1 MTVASSACLDSPFS
15 TPAPSAAYSRF
26 VQRIRRRYADQL
38 NLLPP
43 GAPVRA
49 TMQPTLD
56 VLLAAGLETGAAL
69 RVLRQLVMERLVVL
83 DCELGAPTLPTAC
96 GSLPPEGALRLR
108 PGEAGSAAPAGEYGG
123 GPALADLAPTLPA
136 SRGSLPPEGAGLAWG
151 GPALAALAPTFPT
164 AGESLPPEG
173 ALRLRPGEAGSAAPA
188 GLKTPTLPTA
198 CGSLPP
204 EGAAP
209 PAARQ
214 SRFRDGNLHGDGT
227 DTPVTPSDALLS
239 QEAGSAPSAG
249 TPVAGVALQVVTRA
263 MTELAELAL
272 DVAMR
277 HSREMLDALH
287 GAPLTRGGAVARMW
301 VVGMGKLGAREL
313 NVSSDI
319 DLIYVYDE
327 DGDTAGCSD
336 GRGQISNHE
345 YFARQVKAVYG
356 LIGDATEHGFVFRVD
371 LALRP
376 NGNSGP
382 AAISLGALEEYFQA
396 QGREW
401 ERFAWLKSRVVAPLE
416 CIQSGSA
423 QALRGSVLPFVFRRY
438 LDYNVFDALRVL
450 HRQIR
455 EHAAKRC
462 AGHPERANDVKMSR
476 GGIREIEFTVQVLQ
490 VVRGGQFPELR
501 TRPTVDA
508 LQRVARA
515 GLMPQDTADALARAY
530 DFLRRVEHRIQ
541 YLDDQQTHVL
551 PTRDDDL
558 AWIAATLGYRGSCA
572 FLADLDAHRELVAGE
587 FDILL
592 GGKPDCKGCN
602 KSNATPTQQLDDL
615 LDQLPEEWPEQF
627 RSRLVLWRRHPR
639 VMALREESR
648 VRLSR
653 LVQRTAQWL
662 LEGRVSEEAA
672 VRLLDWVEPLL
683 RRESYLAL
691 LLERPGVHERLLR
704 LLGAARWPAR
714 YLLQHPGVIDELAS
728 NDLLHERFDAT
739 VFARDLRQRLQALR
753 RTGEDDEETCLNLL
767 RRAHH
772 VEVFRTLAR
781 DLEGALTVEQVADD
795 LSALAEAVLA
805 VTADWCWQHLKNR
818 HRETPQFAIIAYG
831 KLGGKELGYGSDL
844 DIVFVYEDE
853 DERAPEVYAAFVRKL
868 ITWLTIKTGE
878 GDLFEIDTALRP
890 NGNSGMLVTS
900 FKAYA
905 AYQQQRGSNTA
916 WTWEHQAMTR
926 ARFVLGDMAPTLVA
940 SRTALPPEGA
950 VPSKGGLST
959 ELAPSLRQRFDEVRR
974 AVITAPR
981 DATALRREIV
991 DMREKIRG
999 AHPVKGEKFDL
1010 KHSRGGMV
1018 DAEFAVQF
1026 LVLSQAAAHPELID
1040 NVGNIALLQRAQ
1052 AAGLLPG
1059 AVGEQAASAYREL
1072 RRVQHQARLNE
1083 ESPQVVPPALQPERD
1098 AILALWAACFK
1109 SNE

>member
-1 MTVASSACLDSPFS
+1 MIVVSSALSNS
-15 TPAPSAAYSRF
+15 LLSAYPDASGYSRF

-38 NLLPP
+38 HRLPP

-49 TMQPTLD
+49 TLQTTLD
-56 VLLAAGLETGAAL
+56 ALLADGLETGAAL
-69 RVLRQLVMERLVVL
+69 RVLRQIVMERLVVL
-83 DCELGAPTLPTAC
+83 DCQDVAPTLPTAC

-108 PGEAGSAAPAGEYGG
+108 PGEAGSAAPAG
-123 GPALADLAPTLPA
+123 
-136 SRGSLPPEGAGLAWG
+136 
-151 GPALAALAPTFPT
+151 
-164 AGESLPPEG
+164 
-173 ALRLRPGEAGSAAPA
+173 
-188 GLKTPTLPTA
+188 LKTPTLPTP

-214 SRFRDGNLHGDGT
+214 SRFRDGNLHGDDT

-239 QEAGSAPSAG
+239 QEAGSALSAG
-249 TPVAGVALQVVTRA
+249 TPVAGVALEVVTRA

-277 HSREMLDALH
+277 HSREALDALH
-287 GAPLTRGGAVARMW
+287 GAPLARDGTPAQMW

-319 DLIYVYDE
+319 DLIYVYDH
-327 DGDTAGCSD
+327 DGETAGRSD

-401 ERFAWLKSRVVAPLE
+401 ERFAWLKSRVVAPRD
-416 CIQSGSA
+416 CISSGSA
-423 QALRGSVLPFVFRRY
+423 HALRGSVLPFVFRRY
-438 LDYNVFDALRVL
+438 LDYSVFDALRVL

-515 GLMPQDTADALARAY
+515 GLMPQETADALARAY

-551 PTRDDDL
+551 PTHDDDL
-558 AWIAATLGYRGSCA
+558 AWIAATLGYPDSCS
-572 FLADLDAHRELVAGE
+572 FLAELDAHRELVAGE

-592 GGKPDCKGCN
+592 GGKPECKGCTRS
-602 KSNATPTQQLDDL
+602 KPDAPAQLDDL
-615 LDQLPEEWPEQF
+615 LDQLPEQWPAQF
-627 RSRLVLWRRHPR
+627 RARLAQWRQHPR
-639 VMALREESR
+639 VLALREDSR
-648 VRLSR
+648 ARLSR

-662 LEGRVSEEAA
+662 LEGKVSEEAA
-672 VRLLDWVEPLL
+672 LRLLDWMEPLL

-691 LLERPGVHERLLR
+691 LLERPAVHERLLR
-704 LLGAARWPAR
+704 LLGAAKWPAR

-728 NDLLHERFDAT
+728 DELLRERFDAK
-739 VFARDLRQRLQALR
+739 VFANELQQRLEALR

-781 DLEGALTVEQVADD
+781 DVEGILTVEQVADD

-805 VTADWCWQHLKNR
+805 ITAGWCWQRLKAR

-844 DIVFVYEDE
+844 DIVFVYDDE

-890 NGNSGMLVTS
+890 NGNSGLLVTS
-900 FKAYA
+900 FDAYA

-926 ARFVLGDMAPTLVA
+926 ARCVLGAPA
-940 SRTALPPEGA
+940 
-950 VPSKGGLST
+950 
-959 ELAPSLRQRFDEVRR
+959 LRQRFDEVRR
-974 AVITAPR
+974 VVISAPR
-981 DATALRREIV
+981 DALALRREIV
-991 DMREKIRG
+991 EMREKVRSARPVRG
-999 AHPVKGEKFDL
+999 DAFDL
-1010 KHSRGGMV
+1010 KHSTGGRV

-1026 LVLSQAAAHPELID
+1026 WVLSQSAQHPELID
-1040 NVGNIALLQRAQ
+1040 NVGNIALLQRAEL
-1052 AAGLLPG
+1052 AGLLPAG
-1059 AVGEQAASAYREL
+1059 TGRQAASAYREL
-1072 RRVQHQARLNE
+1072 RRIQHHARLNE
-1083 ESPQVVPPALQPERD
+1083 EPTQVMPPALQTERA
-1098 AILALWAACFK
+1098 AIQALWAATF
-1109 SNE
+1109 EARP